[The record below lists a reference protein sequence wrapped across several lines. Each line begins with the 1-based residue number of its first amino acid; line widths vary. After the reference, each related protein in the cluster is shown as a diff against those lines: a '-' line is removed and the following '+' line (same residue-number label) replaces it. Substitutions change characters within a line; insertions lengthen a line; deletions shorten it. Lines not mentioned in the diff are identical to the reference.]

1 MEYSNKLPAPGLF
14 LDLEAFENNIN
25 WVIKNSGNKS
35 IRLASKSI
43 RSRAILEILLAKSSI
58 LQGIM
63 TYSLEEALWLRGQGL
78 KNILMGYPTMDKKLI
93 LDLAQ
98 NSEEITL
105 MVDRPE
111 HLELIEDCA
120 KSTGNKINVCVD
132 IDLSLDLPKIRF
144 GVYRS
149 AIRNK
154 VDLEIFLNSLGA
166 CSHLEL
172 TGLMGYEA
180 QIAGVMDK
188 STTLIRGLKKIS
200 LPLLRKKRK
209 EMVEMILDRG
219 HRLKVI
225 NGGGTGSLLETV
237 KEDVVTEIT
246 IGSAFYA
253 PVLFDHYQDFSLSP
267 ALFFTQPIVR
277 NPAPG
282 VFTMLGGGRI
292 ASGELSQL
300 KQPQVWRPEG
310 LKPIP
315 HEGFGEVQ
323 TPLKADIDLNIKIG
337 DPIYLRHA
345 KAGEICEHFE
355 QIHLL
360 KDGEITEKVKTYRGE
375 NKCFL

>member
-1 MEYSNKLPAPGLF
+1 MEYSNKLPVPGLF
-14 LDLEAFENNIN
+14 LDLEALENNIN
-25 WVIKNSGNKS
+25 WVINNSGNKS

-43 RSRAILEILLAKSSI
+43 RSRAILEMLLAKSSV

-63 TYSLEEALWLRGQGL
+63 TYSLDEALWLRGKGL
-78 KNILMGYPTMDKKLI
+78 KNILMGYPSMDKKLI
-93 LDLAQ
+93 LELAQ
-98 NSEEITL
+98 NPDEITL

-111 HLELIEDCA
+111 HLKLIEACA
-120 KSTGNKINVCVD
+120 KSTGNKLKVCVD

-166 CSHLEL
+166 CSHVEL
-172 TGLMGYEA
+172 IGLMGYEA

-188 STTLIRGLKKIS
+188 STAFIRSLKKIS

-209 EMVEMILDRG
+209 EMVEMIFERG
-219 HRLKVI
+219 HELKII

-237 KEDVVTEIT
+237 KENVVTEIT

-282 VFTMLGGGRI
+282 VFTMMGGGRI
-292 ASGELSQL
+292 ASGELSQI
-300 KQPQVWRPEG
+300 KQPQVWKPEG

-323 TPLKADIDLNIKIG
+323 TPLKANVNVNIKIG

-355 QIHLL
+355 KIHLL
-360 KDGEITEKVKTYRGE
+360 KNGDISEIVKTYRGE
-375 NKCFL
+375 NQCFL

>member
-14 LDLEAFENNIN
+14 LDLEALENNIN

-43 RSRAILEILLAKSSI
+43 RSRAILEMLLAKSSV

-63 TYSLEEALWLRGQGL
+63 TYSLDEAFWLRGKGL
-78 KNILMGYPTMDKKLI
+78 KNILMGYPSIDKKLI
-93 LDLAQ
+93 LELAQ
-98 NSEEITL
+98 NPDEITL

-111 HLELIEDCA
+111 HLELIEACA
-120 KSTGNKINVCVD
+120 KSKGNKIKVCVD
-132 IDLSLDLPKIRF
+132 IDLSLDLPRIRF

-166 CSHLEL
+166 CSHVEL
-172 TGLMGYEA
+172 IGLMGYEA

-188 STTLIRGLKKIS
+188 STALIRSLKKIS

-209 EMVEMILDRG
+209 EMVEMIFERG
-219 HRLKVI
+219 HELKII

-237 KEDVVTEIT
+237 KENVVTEIT

-277 NPAPG
+277 NPSPG
-282 VFTMLGGGRI
+282 VFTMMGGGRI
-292 ASGELSQL
+292 ASGELNQI
-300 KQPQVWRPEG
+300 KQPQIWKPEG

-323 TPLKADIDLNIKIG
+323 TPLKADINVNLKIG

-355 QIHLL
+355 KIQIL
-360 KDGEITEKVKTYRGE
+360 KNGEITEIVETYRGE
-375 NKCFL
+375 NQCFL